1 LTHLFISHFTMNSFY
16 QILTFL
22 LLGMAT
28 HLSAQQ
34 SNEVHTYPLIASVF
48 TQATLLP
55 GSGEVF
61 QNPHLGLSLGTSF
74 QYNKSTRNQWF
85 QTAKLALTRHQY
97 VQTSLQLF
105 SEVGYRRHLWKGI
118 GLEGR
123 LGAGYLHSIPATE
136 VFRWSSRRYQIDSR
150 WGRPQA
156 MVSTAAGLS
165 YLLPGDLGGRVFLDY
180 QFFLQ
185 MPFINQYVPLVP
197 NIAWHAGMS
206 VPLFNN

>member
-1 LTHLFISHFTMNSFY
+1 MSTFY
-16 QILTFL
+16 RLMTFL
-22 LLGMAT
+22 LLGLTAN
-28 HLSAQQ
+28 LSAQQ
-34 SNEVHTYPLIASVF
+34 SKEVHAYPLIASVF

-105 SEVGYRRHLWKGI
+105 SEVGYRRHLWKGV

-136 VFRWSSRRYQIDSR
+136 VFRLSSSSYQIASR

-165 YLLPGDLGGRVFLDY
+165 CLLPGNLGGRVFLDY